1 MIWHKRLIAASTHPI
16 ITRRCCRH
24 LCSVFASWE
33 PATGASVTCCST
45 CGPPEDPAPEN
56 TDMLRNQPGPGP
68 RPADRRG
75 RTSPETSRALRYL
88 KSTERQLYYSLNEN
102 APVHCSI

>member
-1 MIWHKRLIAASTHPI
+1 MDFDKVATIYDLAQTSHCSVHTCPI

-24 LCSVFASWE
+24 LCSVIASWE

-45 CGPPEDPAPEN
+45 CEPLEDPAPEN

-75 RTSPETSRALRYL
+75 RTSPETSRSLRYL
-88 KSTERQLYYSLNEN
+88 QSFLDRL
-102 APVHCSI
+102 